1 MHPLAPQREHAERA
15 EREGEHDASGRF
27 VADEAVERARTPRQ
41 VANLALQRADALP
54 GRLIK
59 ARAAGGD
66 APLMDEIARRGPAP
80 IALIRAEAQT
90 AAGVRAIDPSRETP
104 PDLRPDAAISTASCG
119 FHHPTA
125 PCAEFLTRGIAPGG
139 GVALG
144 PRSICARSALDLR
157 ARRADQGLAGLASLT
172 RIAPGAEIGRTRK
185 TRRMPFGRAAPP
197 ADAPRQAVRRATRR
211 APRHAAGM
219 APRRRAPAPHGRA
232 RAPHG
237 RARAPQQSP

>member
-1 MHPLAPQREHAERA
+1 MHPLARQREHAERA

-27 VADEAVERARTPRQ
+27 VADEAVERARTPHQ

-59 ARAAGGD
+59 ARAAGDD
-66 APLMDEIARRGPAP
+66 APLMDEIARRGPVP

-125 PCAEFLTRGIAPGG
+125 PCAEFLTRG
-139 GVALG
+139 VALG
-144 PRSICARSALDLR
+144 PRRSALDLR

-197 ADAPRQAVRRATRR
+197 ADAPRRAARRT
-211 APRHAAGM
+211 PRHAAGT

-232 RAPHG
+232 RAP
-237 RARAPQQSP
+237 QQSP

>member
-1 MHPLAPQREHAERA
+1 
-15 EREGEHDASGRF
+15 
-27 VADEAVERARTPRQ
+27 VADEAVERARTPHQ
-41 VANLALQRADALP
+41 VANLALLRADALP

-90 AAGVRAIDPSRETP
+90 AAGVRAIDPSRETL
-104 PDLRPDAAISTASCG
+104 PDLRPDAAISTVSCG

-144 PRSICARSALDLR
+144 PRSICARSAR
-157 ARRADQGLAGLASLT
+157 EARRSGPCGARLAHAHC
-172 RIAPGAEIGRTRK
+172 AGRGNRQNTK
-185 TRRMPFGRAAPP
+185 DAAH
-197 ADAPRQAVRRATRR
+197 AVRPRR
-211 APRHAAGM
+211 APRG
-219 APRRRAPAPHGRA
+219 RAPPSSAPSNTPSTPTCRRDGAAAPRA
-232 RAPHG
+232 RAP
-237 RARAPQQSP
+237 RQSPRAPRQSPRPTAEPVKGRQTKDRKRP

>member
-1 MHPLAPQREHAERA
+1 MHPLARQREHA

-59 ARAAGGD
+59 ARAAGDD
-66 APLMDEIARRGPAP
+66 APLMDEIARRGPVP

-144 PRSICARSALDLR
+144 PRRSALDLR

-172 RIAPGAEIGRTRK
+172 RIAPGAEIGRTQK

-211 APRHAAGM
+211 APRHAAGT